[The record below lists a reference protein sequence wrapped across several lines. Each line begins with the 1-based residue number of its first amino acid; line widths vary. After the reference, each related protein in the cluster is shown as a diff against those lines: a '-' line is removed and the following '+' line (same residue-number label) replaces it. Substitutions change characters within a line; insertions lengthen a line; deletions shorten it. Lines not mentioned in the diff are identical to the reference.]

1 MKKFFVA
8 TVTLLTFGITGCETH
23 HHDHA
28 RWEHRHDGDD
38 YRWHNSG
45 GYPEYQRGYQ
55 TPVPVYREY
64 PDYRR

>member
-8 TVTLLTFGITGCETH
+8 AIMLLTFGITGCETH

-28 RWEHRHDGDD
+28 RREHRNGRDD
-38 YRWHNSG
+38 YQWHSSG
-45 GYPEYQRGYQ
+45 GYPEHERVYQP
-55 TPVPVYREY
+55 PVQIYREY